1 MHIGLVFCLA
11 LLVSVSVLAGPRLEI
26 YSGGSALLV
35 EEVPEGER
43 VEFKTHPIED
53 LFWETVYTTL
63 MNEEVGTLE
72 ISCQIKL
79 NNLSGQEFRDATV
92 DLIAGEMLFL
102 VGPPAGEEPP
112 AGEGEVE
119 YFEGPIPDMPPPP
132 EEEPP
137 PGESYGI
144 RYFGSGEGSGTIT
157 PEGMMGPGPIS
168 EDEHYRYSLPKPV
181 DIPQGEVFIPY
192 MEKVTIPAQMAYR
205 LAEESVVILV
215 RFLNETGHPLPPSQ
229 VQIQGPDGTLMGEGQ
244 LDPASEDEAVELIL
258 GAVPGLSGERTRTDY
273 RNFIAKNRC
282 LESYAITIRSTRD
295 EPVVVEILE
304 TLPGSDWEITA
315 SSLPY
320 KVIEASQIQFQLSVP
335 AQEEAEV
342 SYTVEYTP

>member
-1 MHIGLVFCLA
+1 MSIRLVFCLA
-11 LLVSVSVLAGPRLEI
+11 SLVGVLALAGPRLEI

-35 EEVPEGER
+35 EEVHERER
-43 VEFKTHPIED
+43 VEFKTHRIEG
-53 LFWETVYTTL
+53 LFWETVYTAL

-92 DLIAGEMLFL
+92 ELIAGEMFSS
-102 VGPPAGEEPP
+102 VGPPASK
-112 AGEGEVE
+112 GEVQ
-119 YFEGPIPDMPPPP
+119 YFEIPNMLPP

-157 PEGMMGPGPIS
+157 PEGMMGPGPDSVS
-168 EDEHYRYSLPKPV
+168 EYHRYSLPKPV
-181 DIPQGEVFIPY
+181 DIPQGEVSIPY
-192 MEKVTIPAQMAYR
+192 MEKVTIPAEVAYR

-215 RFLNETGHPLPPSQ
+215 CFLNETGYPLPPGQ
-229 VQIQGPDGTLMGEGQ
+229 VQIQGPDGTLIGEGQ

-258 GAVPGLSGERTRTDY
+258 GAVPGFSGERTRTDFC
-273 RNFIAKNRC
+273 NFIAKNRC
-282 LESYAITIRSTRD
+282 LESYAITIHSTRD

-304 TLPGSDWEITA
+304 TLPGSEWEIMA

-320 KVIEASQIQFQLSVP
+320 EIVDAAHIVFRLTVP
-335 AQEEAEV
+335 AHGEAKV
-342 SYTVEYTP
+342 RYTVEYTP

>member
-1 MHIGLVFCLA
+1 
-11 LLVSVSVLAGPRLEI
+11 
-26 YSGGSALLV
+26 LLV
-35 EEVPEGER
+35 EEVHEGER
-43 VEFKTHPIED
+43 VEFKTHPIEG
-53 LFWETVYTTL
+53 LFWETVYTAL

-102 VGPPAGEEPP
+102 VGPPAGEEPSP
-112 AGEGEVE
+112 GEGEVQ
-119 YFEGPIPDMPPPP
+119 YFEDPIPDMPPPP

-144 RYFGSGEGSGTIT
+144 RYFGSEDSGTIT
-157 PEGMMGPGPIS
+157 PEGVMGPGLGS
-168 EDEHYRYSLPKPV
+168 VGEYHRYSLPKPV
-181 DIPQGEVFIPY
+181 DIPQGEVFTPY
-192 MEKVTIPAQMAYR
+192 MGKVTIPAQVAYR

-215 RFLNETGHPLPPSQ
+215 RFFNETGHPLPPGQ
-229 VQIQGPDGTLMGEGQ
+229 VQIQGPDGTLMGEGR
-244 LDPASEDEAVELIL
+244 LNPASEDEAVDLIL

-295 EPVVVEILE
+295 KPVVVEILE
-304 TLPGSDWEITA
+304 TMPGSDWEITA
-315 SSLPY
+315 SSLLY
-320 KVIEASQIQFQLSVP
+320 EVVDAAHIVFRLTVP
-335 AQEEAEV
+335 AHGKAEV
-342 SYTVEYTP
+342 TYTVEYTP